1 MKVLSILNQI
11 YPKWL
16 SSYLSALDFCN
27 SPVWNI
33 HCDQVNDFPVIK
45 GTPGIFHDPI
55 DLLEV
60 RFQTEVGIVYQY
72 LQYAPPFVNEIS
84 IC

>member
-1 MKVLSILNQI
+1 M
-11 YPKWL
+11 
-16 SSYLSALDFCN
+16 
-27 SPVWNI
+27 I
-33 HCDQVNDFPVIK
+33 HCDQVNDFPLIK
-45 GTPGIFHDPI
+45 GTPGIIHDPI

-60 RFQTEVGIVYQY
+60 RFQTEVGIAYQH

>member
-1 MKVLSILNQI
+1 MILYSI
-11 YPKWL
+11 
-16 SSYLSALDFCN
+16 
-27 SPVWNI
+27 V
-33 HCDQVNDFPVIK
+33 HCDQVNDFPVIN
-45 GTPGIFHDPI
+45 GNPCICHDPI

>member
-1 MKVLSILNQI
+1 VGQNWHHTCHHLTVRVKEVRIH
-11 YPKWL
+11 
-16 SSYLSALDFCN
+16 
-27 SPVWNI
+27 
-33 HCDQVNDFPVIK
+33 HCDQVNDFPLIK
-45 GTPGIFHDPI
+45 GTPGIIHDPI

-60 RFQTEVGIVYQY
+60 RFQTEVGIAYQY

>member
-1 MKVLSILNQI
+1 MKIVFNL
-11 YPKWL
+11 
-16 SSYLSALDFCN
+16 CN
-27 SPVWNI
+27 K
-33 HCDQVNDFPVIK
+33 HCDQVNDFPLIK
-45 GTPGIFHDPI
+45 GTPGIIHDPI

-60 RFQTEVGIVYQY
+60 RFQTEVGIAYQY

>member
-1 MKVLSILNQI
+1 MI
-11 YPKWL
+11 
-16 SSYLSALDFCN
+16 YLSYIVHCCGIF
-27 SPVWNI
+27 
-33 HCDQVNDFPVIK
+33 HCDQVNDFPLIK
-45 GTPGIFHDPI
+45 GTPGIIHDPI

-60 RFQTEVGIVYQY
+60 RFQTEVGIAYQY

>member
-1 MKVLSILNQI
+1 MRQSCPQNFSDSEKSNRQCDKVN
-11 YPKWL
+11 
-16 SSYLSALDFCN
+16 N
-27 SPVWNI
+27 
-33 HCDQVNDFPVIK
+33 FPVIK
-45 GTPGIFHDPI
+45 GTPGICHDPI

>member
-1 MKVLSILNQI
+1 MASI
-11 YPKWL
+11 
-16 SSYLSALDFCN
+16 FT
-27 SPVWNI
+27 NI
-33 HCDQVNDFPVIK
+33 IVQNGYIAHCDQVNAFPVIK
-45 GTPGIFHDPI
+45 GTPGICHDPI

-72 LQYAPPFVNEIS
+72 LQYVPPFVNEIS